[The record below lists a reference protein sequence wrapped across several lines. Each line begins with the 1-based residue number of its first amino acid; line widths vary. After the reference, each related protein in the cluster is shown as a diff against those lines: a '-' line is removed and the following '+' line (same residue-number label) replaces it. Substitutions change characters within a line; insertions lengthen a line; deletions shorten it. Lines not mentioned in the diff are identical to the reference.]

1 MTGILD
7 LSFSEYRCVYQA
19 EEQIILPEFTGS
31 LWRGAL
37 GHALLKYACCGQHP
51 HQTDCVYQR
60 LFEPTNQQ
68 VSAIH
73 ELLKYS
79 HTLSVPYV
87 IQTLPQP
94 TRHYAS
100 GETFGFSLILIGNA
114 QHSWSSVLNSLLH
127 LGDYGLG
134 RAGGKACLKE
144 IRQYAPLTIPQTLF
158 YGGQVLADPT
168 IAATTLTIPP
178 APTAIRVHFLT
189 PVALSNDAL
198 FSVDR
203 FLMSLIRRISLLQS
217 YYGYQPL
224 DRNFKQLKQQ
234 ALALTSQATTNLH
247 SGGWKRYSSR
257 QQLTHPLQGVWG
269 DITLQGEAL
278 AEFWAFLYL
287 GQWLQVGKH
296 ANMGMGRYRLENID
310 PSTFLQAHI
319 H

>member
-1 MTGILD
+1 MD

-19 EEQIILPEFTGS
+19 EERVILPEFTGS

-37 GHALLKYACCGQHP
+37 GHALLKHACCGQHP
-51 HQTDCVYQR
+51 HQTNCVYQR
-60 LFEPTNQQ
+60 LFEPTTQQ

-79 HTLSVPYV
+79 HTLPVPYV

-94 TRHYAS
+94 TRPYAA
-100 GETFGFSLILIGNA
+100 GENFGFSLILIGNA
-114 QHSWSSVLNSLLH
+114 QQNWSSVLNSLLH
-127 LGDYGLG
+127 VGDGGLG
-134 RAGGKACLKE
+134 RTKGKACLKE
-144 IRQYAPLTIPQTLF
+144 ICQYAPLTIPQTLF
-158 YGGQVLADPT
+158 FDGKVLAAPA

-178 APTAIRVHFLT
+178 APTTIKVQFLT
-189 PVALSNDAL
+189 PVTLSNDAL

-217 YYGYQPL
+217 YYGNQPL

-234 ALALTSQATTNLH
+234 ALSLADQATTNLH

-269 DITLQGEAL
+269 DIILQGEAL

-296 ANMGMGRYRLENID
+296 ANMGMGRYRLENAN

-319 H
+319 P